1 MAISCYTCYCSYD
14 KLYKAK
20 EAVEQEYI
28 LYRKELKHTS
38 VGATTKVIYT
48 VSDLILNNCHQ
59 KYWLRFKSTTLT
71 VGSQKMQLLTAVIV
85 VIINIQ

>member
-38 VGATTKVIYT
+38 VGATTKVLYT
-48 VSDLILNNCHQ
+48 VSYLILKNCHQ
-59 KYWLRFKSTTLT
+59 ECDSRLKSLH
-71 VGSQKMQLLTAVIV
+71 
-85 VIINIQ
+85 